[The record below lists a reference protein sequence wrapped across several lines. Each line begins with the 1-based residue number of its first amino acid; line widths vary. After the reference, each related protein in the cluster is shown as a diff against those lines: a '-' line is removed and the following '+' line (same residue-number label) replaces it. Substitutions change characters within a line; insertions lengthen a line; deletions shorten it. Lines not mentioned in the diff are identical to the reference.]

1 MASSIDRW
9 AVVGVALLAAVS
21 AGYSCNPRPAVL
33 ITSPFHGTFTTDPT
47 VTIQG
52 ELVDINET
60 HAQVTVNEIP
70 VTFDTPKT
78 WSITLPLDPVAIVNP
93 FIAQLTRI
101 SDGKV
106 FPRKRIVVMAGSSV
120 PDGDFS
126 LESVALRLSDWGLDQ
141 IEPLVTSLVDLDL
154 ASLLPVGTPVINDYC
169 VIFFIGCVGSVDVEV
184 ASPPPSLSSFG
195 INVDSMTDFA
205 AGDVT
210 VNDIK
215 VQLDVIGSGLAP
227 SCGLEIKATTTH
239 IYGDYALQ
247 PDSVD
252 PSSIDVNLIG
262 APIVAFQGFQSR
274 FTSGLCDFPLIGDLI
289 QLIIGDIQPV
299 VVSGLQD
306 FLDDP
311 DGGGPADAPIAD
323 AVETAL
329 SAISITGPI
338 GEALQVQMDAPLF
351 DVAEDVDGITL
362 GSDSRLQ
369 SSVGTGPGQC
379 TSPAGAPDLPASYH
393 VDEPFPSFGPTTPVG
408 GVPYDLAMSIST
420 SAFNQ
425 LLKAEIEC
433 GLLQTSL
440 YEFDFGGGPVPL
452 SAAVLSL
459 LVPEFAS
466 LPPDLPMRIDLIPTM
481 APILTGNDGP
491 GGEIG
496 ELRLPQLIGEVR
508 SDNFANTLYLRVA
521 VDFRSGL
528 AMIFDDATGSL
539 RFQIGSLTFQDV
551 TVGILDNNVGTN
563 ETVLGIVLPQILAL
577 VLPDLGSGLG
587 DFPLPAFLDL
597 QLHGLEIAKSGQFKT
612 LFADLVPAP

>member
-9 AVVGVALLAAVS
+9 AVLGVALLAAVS
-21 AGYSCNPRPAVL
+21 AGYSCNPRPAVV
-33 ITSPFHGTFTTDPT
+33 ITSPPHGTFTTDPT

-52 ELVDINET
+52 ELVDINNT
-60 HAQVTVNEIP
+60 LAQVTVNGVP
-70 VTFDTPKT
+70 VNFDTPKT
-78 WSITLPLDPVAIVNP
+78 WSITLPLDSVAVVNP
-93 FIAQLTRI
+93 FTAKLTRT

-106 FPRKRIVVMAGSSV
+106 FPRKRIVVMAGNSV

-141 IEPLVTSLVDLDL
+141 IEPLVTSLVNLDI
-154 ASLLPVGTPVINDYC
+154 ASLLPVGTLVVNDYC
-169 VIFFIGCVGSVDVEV
+169 AIYFLGCLGRVDVVV
-184 ASPPPSLSSFG
+184 ASPPPTLSSFG
-195 INVDSMTDFA
+195 INVDSMTNFA

-210 VNDIK
+210 VNNIK

-227 SCGLEIKATTTH
+227 SCGLEIKAVTTH

-252 PSSIDVNLIG
+252 PSNIDVNLIG
-262 APIVAFQGFQSR
+262 APIVAFQGFESH

-289 QLIIGDIQPV
+289 QLIIGDVQPV

-311 DGGGPADAPIAD
+311 DGAGPADAPIAD
-323 AVETAL
+323 AVEMAL

-338 GEALQVQMDAPLF
+338 GEALQVDMEAPLF

-362 GSDSRLQ
+362 GSDSRIQ

-379 TSPAGAPDLPASYH
+379 TPPAGAPDLPASYH
-393 VDEPFPSFGPTTPVG
+393 VDEAFPSFGPTTPVG
-408 GVPYDLAMSIST
+408 GVPYDLGMSIST

-425 LLKAEIEC
+425 LLKAQVEC
-433 GLLQTSL
+433 GLLRTSL
-440 YEFDFGGGPVPL
+440 YEFDFGGGPFPL

-481 APILTGNDGP
+481 APILTGNAGP

-496 ELRLPQLIGEVR
+496 ELRMPQLIGEVR

-521 VDFRSGL
+521 VDFKSGL
-528 AMIFDDATGSL
+528 DVVFNDETSSL
-539 RFQIGSLTFQDV
+539 EFQIGSLTFQDV
-551 TVGILDNNVGTN
+551 TVGILDNNVNTN
-563 ETVLGIVLPQILAL
+563 ETILGIVLPQILAL
-577 VLPDLGSGLG
+577 VLPDLGAGLG
-587 DFPLPAFLDL
+587 DFPLPAFLGL
-597 QLHGLEIAKSGQFKT
+597 QLQGLEVAKSGQFT
-612 LFADLVPAP
+612 SLFANLVPAP